1 MCGGENVRSGGG
13 GGNARRGSASLT
25 GAVMPKWDRET
36 VEQKAKH
43 AEIDRRYARHGKER
57 RSTPKPFQVL
67 DLRIAELRRLR
78 RFWFGRRYGRK
89 LPSYAKDFAVIML
102 EHLAGTESPSDRC
115 WHFIK
120 YHAPWFPKSE
130 VTKIID
136 RPRQWKAGKL
146 GAFLGLSIDER
157 TFPGIR
163 TIGARGH
170 TKQDLQRA
178 RRKRQ
183 NVRRRKTG
191 KTRQQYEAGSA
202 AKLQPWKVRGMK
214 ERTWYRKGK
223 P

>member
-1 MCGGENVRSGGG
+1 
-13 GGNARRGSASLT
+13 L
-25 GAVMPKWDRET
+25 
-36 VEQKAKH
+36 
-43 AEIDRRYARHGKER
+43 
-57 RSTPKPFQVL
+57 
-67 DLRIAELRRLR
+67 
-78 RFWFGRRYGRK
+78 
-89 LPSYAKDFAVIML
+89 AVIML

-157 TFPGIR
+157 TFLGIR

-170 TKQDLQRA
+170 TKKDLQCA
-178 RRKRQ
+178 RRERE

-191 KTRQQYEAGSA
+191 KTREQYKAGSLS
-202 AKLQPWKVRGMK
+202 KLQPWRAEGISR
-214 ERTWYRKGK
+214 RTWERRRKRGASK
-223 P
+223 